1 MLWGQKTQN
10 KNKQTNKKSSLRKN
24 TDSDKLPSQKSGTTE
39 SKQEKNRILKTKY
52 RMQNIIYG

>member
-24 TDSDKLPSQKSGTTE
+24 TDSDKLPSQKGGTTE

-52 RMQNIIYG
+52 RMQNIR